1 MTIATMADRSLP
13 LADSVHD
20 VIVAAMKAHRWTPS
34 DEDAFWATADE
45 LLADIAAADRLAR
58 ATDEAHR
65 AFRAYQDAG
74 WDTDADTAS
83 YNDMMDRLGAY
94 AEAMDDEAN
103 AALAAYR
110 ARMAQGVGR
119 G

>member
-34 DEDAFWATADE
+34 DEDAFWETADE

-58 ATDEAHR
+58 AGLPHETDDDPADDQK
-65 AFRAYQDAG
+65 AYEDNCREWSDA
-74 WDTDADTAS
+74 
-83 YNDMMDRLGAY
+83 L
-94 AEAMDDEAN
+94 DD
-103 AALAAYR
+103 YR

>member
-58 ATDEAHR
+58 ATVAV
-65 AFRAYQDAG
+65 ADAAEQVASPNR
-74 WDTDADTAS
+74 TD
-83 YNDMMDRLGAY
+83 RVRVHV
-94 AEAMDDEAN
+94 EWN
-103 AALAAYR
+103 AAKTTGDDALADYR
-110 ARMAQGVGR
+110 ARMAQGVAR